1 MYRFILTFIALFITL
16 SLVTEVASAQEESI
30 IKIDPAVAELK
41 TQMRNRKTPS
51 LAYWDKVAKCE
62 TGGNWKDGG
71 NWSGGLG
78 IAQSTWAGYGGRN
91 FASKPSKATRIEQI
105 VIANRIAIFGFQTK
119 RQYRTLQD
127 KLENNPFFRPPVGF
141 FGWGCIKNNEY
152 LHPKNRR
159 KK

>member
-1 MYRFILTFIALFITL
+1 MYRFILTFTALFITL
-16 SLVTEVASAQEESI
+16 SFVSEVALAQEELVPETN
-30 IKIDPAVAELK
+30 PATVELNK
-41 TQMRNRKTPS
+41 QMKNRKIPS
-51 LAYWDKVAKCE
+51 LAYWEKVAQCE

-78 IAQSTWAGYGGRN
+78 IAQSTWAGYGGRQ
-91 FASKPSKATRIEQI
+91 FAPRPSKATRIEQI

-119 RQYRTLQD
+119 SQYRTLQD
-127 KLENNPFFRPPVGF
+127 KLDDKPFFRSPVGF